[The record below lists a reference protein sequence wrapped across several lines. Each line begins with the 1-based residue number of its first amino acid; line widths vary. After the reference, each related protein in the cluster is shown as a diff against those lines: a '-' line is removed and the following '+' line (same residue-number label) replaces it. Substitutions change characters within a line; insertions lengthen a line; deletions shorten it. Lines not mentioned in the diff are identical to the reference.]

1 MSMWGGL
8 VDLDLTGGSKNT
20 ETAMEEDAENGS

>member
-1 MSMWGGL
+1 MWGGL

-20 ETAMEEDAENGS
+20 ETVMEEDAENGS